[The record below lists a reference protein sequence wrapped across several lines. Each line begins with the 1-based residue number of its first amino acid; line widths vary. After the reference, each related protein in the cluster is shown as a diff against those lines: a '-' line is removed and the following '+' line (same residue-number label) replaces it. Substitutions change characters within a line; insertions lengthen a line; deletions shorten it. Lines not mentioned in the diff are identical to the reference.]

1 MKLLRII
8 FLLVAGNILLACET
22 VGSFKIPNRPTNPQY
37 EYVKTAHSFYGMHE
51 IRDRQTLKEFT
62 GVDPSK
68 TQWCAAF
75 VNAVLKENNTL
86 GSGSVTEVPLM
97 ARSFLFW
104 GERVNEPKIGDVVVF
119 PRGDQ
124 GWQGHVGFY
133 IETRV
138 IKDIDYYVILGG
150 NQENGV
156 TYDTYPAYKA
166 LTIRRGFPQD

>member
-1 MKLLRII
+1 MKLFQII
-8 FLLVAGNILLACET
+8 FLLSTGFFLLACQNA
-22 VGSFKIPNRPTNPQY
+22 GSFHVNSRHTHPQY
-37 EYVKTAHSFYGMHE
+37 EYVKTAHSYYGLNE
-51 IRDRQTLKEFT
+51 TRDRTALKDFT
-62 GVDPSK
+62 GVDPVY

-75 VNAVLKENNTL
+75 VNAVLEKNNTL
-86 GSGSVTEVPLM
+86 GSDSVTEYPLM

-104 GERVNEPKIGDVVVF
+104 GERVDEPKIGDVVVF
-119 PRGDQ
+119 PRGNQ

-150 NQENGV
+150 NQKDGV
-156 TYDTYPAYKA
+156 TYDTYPAYRA